1 MSTAKSKGFTG
12 FHMWMLA
19 LCFFGVI
26 IAVNVTMA
34 TFAMRSWTGLV
45 VDNSYV
51 ASQEFEEKRL
61 AHEAQ
66 RAAGW
71 DAVLT
76 YRPGAA
82 RLVIVDGARP
92 NRRAML
98 RHETP
103 AATLRSMISRSTG
116 VSARAA
122 RCAGIGE
129 MPPRRRIS
137 PQTPLDDTWNV
148 AAIDLSGSSFR
159 HRLHNSSF
167 CGADSRRRR
176 CAIGIL
182 R

>member
-82 RLVIVDGARP
+82 RLVIVDGARAP
-92 NRRAML
+92 
-98 RHETP
+98 
-103 AATLRSMISRSTG
+103 
-116 VSARAA
+116 
-122 RCAGIGE
+122 
-129 MPPRRRIS
+129 
-137 PQTPLDDTWNV
+137 
-148 AAIDLSGSSFR
+148 IDLGDVTLMLNR
-159 HRLHNSSF
+159 PVGGHDDKRLELERKAD
-167 CGADSRRRR
+167 GAYEATVDLPTGLWE
-176 CAIGIL
+176 AIVTAPDTTLGPFEL
-182 R
+182 RERMRVETAP